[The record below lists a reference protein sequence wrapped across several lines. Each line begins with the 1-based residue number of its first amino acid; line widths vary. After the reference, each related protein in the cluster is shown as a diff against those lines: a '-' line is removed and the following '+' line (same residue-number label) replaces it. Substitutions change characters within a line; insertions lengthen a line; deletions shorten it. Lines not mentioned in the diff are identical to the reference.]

1 MKIVTAHILQTG
13 EVVYWAANG
22 AWAKR
27 IEDAAPISD
36 ELADD
41 ALAIARS
48 QPTIV
53 TNAYLVGVEA
63 PGRPSPR
70 EFLRETIR
78 ANGPSVRRDLG
89 KQAEGGQ

>member
-1 MKIVTAHILQTG
+1 MKIVTAHDLQTG
-13 EVVYWAANG
+13 EVVYWTPAG
-22 AWAKR
+22 GWTKR
-27 IEDAAPISD
+27 IEEAAPISD

-53 TNAYLVGVEA
+53 TNAYLVGIEA
-63 PGRPSPR
+63 PGRPAAR

-78 ANGPSVRRDLG
+78 AQGPSVRRDLG
-89 KQAEGGQ
+89 KQAEGGR